1 MEPIEMAKQADF
13 LFLMLGYPQQ
23 VQRMVLDPQVGIL
36 KHMKAGS
43 TLIDHSTSS
52 PAIAQT
58 IAAEAKAR
66 QIHSVDAPVS
76 GGDIGAKNGN
86 LLNRNGKGTIKAV
99 LHSRMVKN

>member
-1 MEPIEMAKQADF
+1 MEPIEMAKQADY

-23 VQRMVLDPQVGIL
+23 VQRMILDPQVGIL
-36 KHMKAGS
+36 QHMKAGS

-52 PAIAQT
+52 PAIAET

-76 GGDIGAKNGN
+76 GGDIGA
-86 LLNRNGKGTIKAV
+86 
-99 LHSRMVKN
+99 